1 MGFIDEIV
9 QTRGWKKFMAKVYGW
24 GASVVLIGAMFKINH
39 WNGATIMLV
48 VGLSTEAFIFFTS
61 AFEPLFMEWD
71 WSLAYPELAGMNEE
85 IEDEDMKKEPKKTPL
100 EKFDELITV
109 GNITPEL
116 FEKLGKGLRSLNKT
130 TETLSDV
137 SGASIA
143 TNNYIANFDK
153 ASSKINEFV
162 NLYGQSAQ
170 SLHSSAS
177 SLAKSYEKSAEVVT
191 NSSETFSDTIS
202 QSGTK
207 VAKMI
212 TDSGKK
218 LSEVVAGN
226 ASTLAN
232 TMSQSAND
240 VAKMINDSGKKI
252 SEVVASSVGTFSD
265 NMSQSGANV
274 ANMVNDSVQKIS
286 QVVAGSVGTFS
297 DNMSQSGVNA
307 AKMVN
312 DSVQKISQVVA
323 GSIETFS
330 DNMSQSGTNVAK
342 MVNDSGKKLSE
353 SYEKL
358 ADTMNAEFEVSQTG
372 SKNYTEQL
380 QIMSK
385 NLTALNSIYE
395 LQLQDTNEHLE
406 SAKNLFS
413 GMEEIISNMKN
424 SADDVKKYREEIS
437 KLGQNLTAMNTIYGN
452 MLSAMNFSK

>member
-48 VGLSTEAFIFFTS
+48 VGLGTEAFIFFTS

-286 QVVAGSVGTFS
+286 QVVAGS
-297 DNMSQSGVNA
+297 
-307 AKMVN
+307 
-312 DSVQKISQVVA
+312 
-323 GSIETFS
+323 IETFS